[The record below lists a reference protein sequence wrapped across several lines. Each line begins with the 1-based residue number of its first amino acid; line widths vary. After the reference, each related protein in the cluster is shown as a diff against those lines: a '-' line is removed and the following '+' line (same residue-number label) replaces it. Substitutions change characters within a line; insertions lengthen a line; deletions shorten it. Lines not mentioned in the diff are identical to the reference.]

1 MKTRFYFGAIALVF
15 LVAQRSL
22 AGDVTCD
29 SEQGLAG
36 WRVYV
41 DHKSRFCFRYPAAY
55 KIKRDPSRRG
65 GMIVDLSAEGGDV
78 LVWFD
83 QFPFGKQRF
92 EELSR
97 SGNPPEMRKIGQYIF
112 HYNGPGGG
120 GVDYSDDYLFNLH
133 GKLLHIEFDG
143 PYIEDNHPPPKVR
156 ELEPKLLATFRVF

>member
-1 MKTRFYFGAIALVF
+1 MKTYFYLGAIALVF
-15 LVAQRSL
+15 LVVPRSL
-22 AGDVTCD
+22 AGDVPCD
-29 SEQGLAG
+29 SEHGPSG

-41 DHKSRFCFRYPAAY
+41 DHKSRFCFQYPPTY
-55 KIKRDPSRRG
+55 KIRHDPNRRH
-65 GMIVDLSAEGGDV
+65 GMIVDLNAEGGDI

-83 QFPFGKQRF
+83 QYPFGEQRF

-97 SGNPPEMRKIGQYIF
+97 SGNPPEVTKIGQYTF
-112 HYNGPGGG
+112 RYNGPGGG